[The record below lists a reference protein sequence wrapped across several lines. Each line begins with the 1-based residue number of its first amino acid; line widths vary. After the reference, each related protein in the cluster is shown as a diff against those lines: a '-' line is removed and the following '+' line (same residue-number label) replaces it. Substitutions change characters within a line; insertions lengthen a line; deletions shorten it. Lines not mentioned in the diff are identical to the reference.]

1 VKAASTGPIPFLSPT
16 PITHSRLMK
25 NYPFK
30 IFRHMLQALATSLL
44 ATLVLATV
52 SFSSYAGVPVQIH
65 PGQGVE
71 FVQVDF
77 IYGTELVVSNSDT
90 GQMIVDPAAVVANS
104 GKPFGYINVGTS
116 DGWVAYNL
124 PIVSNF
130 PYASI
135 RTAFKLPTP
144 SGVPLTMLGAYV
156 LLSDEPLTSFT
167 GGSFDYWPV
176 GKSTYNAGGVVDQPP
191 SGPILPPAANLTATY
206 SGPNKTIA
214 ILCQPSH
221 PNVQAANNQC
231 WPCAVANSL
240 QWLENLYGI
249 VVPHD
254 DVPGIYNVSSN
265 KFFPPNSLPAQLD
278 YYMQRNASSRTV
290 GNPTIDQFALKGKL
304 AYMVHN
310 GLGGLIVQHQAL
322 ALDMTANFTT
332 NGLTSTFMGPP
343 TFEFILTN
351 LLNGADVELA
361 YDFFPAMPGIPC
373 PGPGTGCFTGH
384 AGDVVAAGFNT
395 TNQPYIMFASDMC
408 STDVDTNDNKGTSV
422 DYTLVTGPDGCGYYH
437 LPSMPSGAPNGPIIK
452 VVVAGMPSPGML
464 NEEYGQLPGCRLFL
478 NSTNAFG
485 GDRASDFNWS
495 SPQGSPA
502 IADDFLAD
510 GRPIVK
516 VRWWGSYLNG
526 HNLGDE
532 DAFVLSLYTDF
543 PTNTFSRPAA
553 CLCATYIAPLDKI
566 SVTNTFLAGL
576 DGKTIY
582 EYSVDLCDTCLYSS
596 ITNGPAA
603 PTPWAFLEMSNTV
616 YWLAIEAERGR
627 TFTFTTNAV
636 WTNYPS
642 GKSTLSEHFW
652 GWHTSPCSNLDASV
666 TGALTTNL
674 SWTMNTNL
682 FGELDQAFELL
693 TFAPPLSALIL
704 NTLWSQ
710 RPDWTCDG
718 VAVLTTDGSGS
729 QIVADDFAAYSTNRI
744 SCYYIWGAWLNDRY
758 DPNASFRLRI
768 YSDVPAS
775 GNQPSHPGT
784 KLWEKTFTVPP
795 TNTMQA
801 TLTSNANYWSAT
813 VIASNLCE
821 SFWDPSQS
829 AGMGNATKDSRLYQ
843 YRLYMPTNY
852 QFIQTNGQIYWLSV
866 TALNTTNR
874 FGWKTTITNDHH
886 MDDAVFATQS
896 SPPASGWTN
905 LHYPTNH
912 PFAGQTMDM
921 AFALTTPLI
930 VSCSY
935 SCGGITLS
943 RSPLPPESVTLSG
956 SSTWLVDVGPAGEA
970 CDTDTNGLDD
980 VSAEIV
986 QLTLSGTSSLGPVTV
1001 RIRDQ
1006 NQSPYQPSLGRI
1018 EEMINSVT
1026 NRLDVPPFAPSGYAN
1041 SFFDVY
1047 LEVQIGTNILHSAVP
1062 VQLSAMISSV
1072 PPPISEGYNSSI
1084 STIQLLDENNNPSG
1098 YSLQELSYI
1107 PETIP
1112 PPVIT
1117 GISVISPGLLEITW
1131 ENGGGLQASPRLDG
1145 PSWTTITTNSPY
1157 IGPIT
1162 GMMQFYRVYQP

>member
-1 VKAASTGPIPFLSPT
+1 
-16 PITHSRLMK
+16 MK

-30 IFRHMLQALATSLL
+30 IFRHVLQAFATSLL

-71 FVQVDF
+71 FVQVNF

-104 GKPFGYINVGTS
+104 GKTSGYINVGTS

-144 SGVPLTMLGAYV
+144 PGVPLTMLGAYV

-167 GGSFDYWPV
+167 GSSFDYWPV
-176 GKSTYNAGGVVDQPP
+176 GESAYTAGGAVDQPP
-191 SGPILPPAANLTATY
+191 SGPILPPAANLNASY

-214 ILCQPSH
+214 IVCQPSH
-221 PNVQAANNQC
+221 PNVQAAQNQC

-249 VVPHD
+249 VVPHG
-254 DVPGIYNVSSN
+254 DVPGIYNTDTN
-265 KFFPPNSLPAQLD
+265 TFLPPNSLPAQLD
-278 YYMQRNASSRTV
+278 YYMQRTSVSSRKN
-290 GNPTIDQFALKGKL
+290 GSPTMDQFALKGKL
-304 AYMVHN
+304 SYMVHN

-322 ALDMTANFTT
+322 GPDMTLNFTT
-332 NGLTSTFMGPP
+332 NSLTSTFVGPP

-361 YDFFPAMPGIPC
+361 YDFFAAMPGIPC

-384 AGDVVAAGFNT
+384 AGDVVAAGFNMM
-395 TNQPYIMFASDMC
+395 NQPYIMFASDMC
-408 STDVDTNDNKGTSV
+408 STDVDTNDNQGTSV
-422 DYTLVTGPDGCGYYH
+422 NYTLVTGPDNCGYYH
-437 LPSMPSGAPNGPIIK
+437 LPGLPCPNPNGPIIK
-452 VVVAGMPSPGML
+452 VVVAEMPSPGML

-502 IADDFLAD
+502 VADDFLAD
-510 GRPIVK
+510 GRPIAA

-532 DAFVLSLYTDF
+532 DAYVLSFLTDVQS
-543 PTNTFSRPAA
+543 NTFSRPAA

-566 SVTNTFLAGL
+566 KVTNTCLAGL
-576 DGKTIY
+576 DGKAIY
-582 EYSVDLCDTCLYSS
+582 EYSVNLRDTCLYLS
-596 ITNGPAA
+596 INSGPAA
-603 PTPWAFLEMSNTV
+603 PTQWSLLEISNTV
-616 YWLAIEAERGR
+616 YWLAIDAERGC
-627 TFTFTTNAV
+627 TFAFTTNAV

-642 GKSTLSEHFW
+642 GKSVLSEHFW

-674 SWTMNTNL
+674 YYQSWLTNTAL
-682 FGELDQAFELL
+682 YGEMDQAFELL
-693 TFAPPLSALIL
+693 TFAPAQPFQSSFLTS
-704 NTLWSQ
+704 LWLQ
-710 RPDWTCDG
+710 RPDQTCSG
-718 VAVLTTDGSGS
+718 VAVLATDGSGS
-729 QIVADDFAAYSTNRI
+729 RIVADDFAAYSTNRI
-744 SCYYIWGAWLNDRY
+744 SCFCIWGAWLNDRY
-758 DPNASFRLRI
+758 DPNARFRLRI
-768 YSDVPAS
+768 YSNVPAAT
-775 GNQPSHPGT
+775 NQPSHPGT
-784 KLWEKTFTVPP
+784 KLWETTFFP
-795 TNTMQA
+795 
-801 TLTSNANYWSAT
+801 TLTNASVLYYWSAG
-813 VIASNLCE
+813 VVASNLCE

-829 AGMGNATKDSRLYQ
+829 AGAGSATRDGKLYQ
-843 YRLYMPTNY
+843 YQFYMPTNN
-852 QFIQTNGQIYWLSV
+852 QFVQTNGQIYWLSV

-874 FGWKTTITNDHH
+874 FGWKTTITNNHY
-886 MDDAVFATQS
+886 MDDAVFATQTN
-896 SPPASGWTN
+896 PPVSGWTN
-905 LHYPTNH
+905 LDYPTNH

-921 AFALTTPLI
+921 AFALTTPL
-930 VSCSY
+930 VFSCSY
-935 SCGGITLS
+935 SCGGILLS
-943 RSPLPPESVTLSG
+943 QSNQPESVTLSG
-956 SSTWLVDVGPAGEA
+956 SSTWVVDVGPNGEA
-970 CDTDTNGLDD
+970 SDTDGNGLDD

-1018 EEMINSVT
+1018 EEMSNYVT
-1026 NRLDVPPFAPSGYAN
+1026 NHLDVPPFAPSGYVN

-1062 VQLSAMISSV
+1062 VRLSAVISSL
-1072 PPPISEGYNSSI
+1072 PSPISEGYNSST
-1084 STIQLLDENNNPSG
+1084 SAIQLLDENDNPSS
-1098 YSLQELSYI
+1098 YSLQGLSYI
-1107 PETIP
+1107 PATIP

-1117 GISVISPGLLEITW
+1117 GISVLSPGLLEITC
-1131 ENGGGLQASPRLDG
+1131 ENGGGLQASPSLDG

-1162 GMMQFYRVYQP
+1162 GMMQFYQVYHP